1 MAFVLGLCLPTGA
14 LSNNFIPRMLL
25 FHLIFHLVPNSLPA
39 IVLYLHNFPAQLVL
53 LPVDW
58 FGWYLGC
65 GGLHFW
71 GLFMEVPQ
79 CKSLGY
85 SFVSM
90 VMLSPVPQWVKNSVL
105 EYIFYLSLHT
115 LGLLEVSIA
124 PCCSCGL
131 PATAVFNPTCVIQV
145 LFKFCIKIVSPQ
157 VTHLECL
164 LLKEVCNTGS
174 AALVGKALVKAFSTC
189 WRLHNSPIKATPVWF
204 RITMQQNPQF

>member
-1 MAFVLGLCLPTGA
+1 
-14 LSNNFIPRMLL
+14 
-25 FHLIFHLVPNSLPA
+25 
-39 IVLYLHNFPAQLVL
+39 
-53 LPVDW
+53 
-58 FGWYLGC
+58 
-65 GGLHFW
+65 
-71 GLFMEVPQ
+71 MEVPQ

-124 PCCSCGL
+124 PCCSRGL

-164 LLKEVCNTGS
+164 LLKEVCNTAS
-174 AALVGKALVKAFSTC
+174 AALVTQWAKL
-189 WRLHNSPIKATPVWF
+189 W
-204 RITMQQNPQF
+204 